1 MQIARLLLH
10 EKSLFFNR
18 GRRGLRVNNF
28 SMCSHFFIFGGQLAN
43 FHVMPSAR
51 VEGGSEV
58 LVPILRLHAKDF
70 LQLCPPRVGS
80 R

>member
-1 MQIARLLLH
+1 MFGDDPLSEEELSEEEKKVAYTHKSKWAR
-10 EKSLFFNR
+10 FWI
-18 GRRGLRVNNF
+18 V
-28 SMCSHFFIFGGQLAN
+28 FGGQLAN